1 MGLDIGDLAF
11 KSTQGA
17 RRIPVVYS
25 REEISA
31 ILSHLRGAHRLQVE
45 LMYGS
50 G

>member
-11 KSTQGA
+11 KPAQDA

-31 ILSHLRGAHRLQVE
+31 IPSNLRGAHRLQVD